1 MKEMVIYGLMTSILL
16 LGMASAD
23 QSENNLI
30 PVNLLINVDMVES
43 PTKEQ
48 VFEAEGNLLNLMHEL
63 QNKKLKATFSSPYDV
78 IATRIRLR
86 ITEAGRDPNFEL
98 AMSGNNSH
106 EKLTMKSY
114 AEQESILSRSKE
126 ATENARVCG
135 TNEIV
140 AYGFMPQSFDQ
151 NQDTYKVLDKLGIQ
165 YDAGFQAGLLYA
177 PGHEND
183 AWPYQVEGYN
193 FYAVPVS
200 TYILSDKR
208 VPLHDKYFQENGLT
222 FSQWSDALEDK
233 FLEEKETGEPVVIAL
248 TTSVS
253 GNGDY
258 LDVLKEFLEFAVSK
272 DASFVT
278 TLDLVNMSR
287 EEGYVPKINVSG
299 ECATC
304 GQKGEE
310 EGSIDVGISTI
321 QSNNTTEAV
330 TADLNSSSMN

>member
-1 MKEMVIYGLMTSILL
+1 MKEMVVYGLMASILL

-23 QSENNLI
+23 QSENDLM

-43 PTKEQ
+43 PTQEQ

-98 AMSGNNSH
+98 AMSGNSSH
-106 EKLTMKSY
+106 EKLSMKSY

-151 NQDTYKVLDKLGIQ
+151 NQDTYKVLDELGIQ
-165 YDAGFQAGLLYA
+165 YDAGFQAGLLYET
-177 PGHEND
+177 GHKND
-183 AWPYQVEGYN
+183 TWPYQVEGYN

-208 VPLHDKYFQENGLT
+208 VPLQDKYFQENGLT
-222 FSQWSDALEDK
+222 SSQWSDALEDK
-233 FLEEKETGEPVVIAL
+233 FLEAKETGGPVVIAL

-258 LDVLKEFLEFAVSK
+258 LDALKEFLEFAVSK

-287 EEGYVPKINVSG
+287 EEGYAPKANVKG
-299 ECATC
+299 GCATC

-321 QSNNTTEAV
+321 QSNNTTEAIA
-330 TADLNSSSMN
+330 ADSNSSSMN

>member
-1 MKEMVIYGLMTSILL
+1 MKKMVVYGLMLSILL

-23 QSENNLI
+23 QSENNLM
-30 PVNLLINVDMVES
+30 PVNLLVNIDMVES
-43 PTKEQ
+43 PTEEQ

-106 EKLTMKSY
+106 EKLSMKSY
-114 AEQESILSRSKE
+114 AEQESILTRSKQ

-140 AYGFMPQSFDQ
+140 ANGFMPQSFDQ
-151 NQDTYKVLDKLGIQ
+151 SQDTYKVLDELGIQ

-183 AWPYQVEGYN
+183 VWPYQLEGYN

-222 FSQWSDALEDK
+222 SSQWSDALENK
-233 FLEEKETGEPVVIAL
+233 FIEAKENGEPVVIAL

-258 LDVLKEFLEFAVSK
+258 LNVLKEFLDFAVSK

-278 TLDLVNMSR
+278 TLDLVNMSL
-287 EEGYVPKINVSG
+287 EEGYVPKTDVNG
-299 ECATC
+299 GCATC

-310 EGSIDVGISTI
+310 EGSISVGITAL
-321 QSNNTTEAV
+321 QSNNTTEAA
-330 TADLNSSSMN
+330 TADLNSSSSN

>member
-1 MKEMVIYGLMTSILL
+1 MKEMVVYGLMASILL
-16 LGMASAD
+16 LGMASAG
-23 QSENNLI
+23 QSENNLA

-48 VFEAEGNLLNLMHEL
+48 VFEAEDNLLNVMQEL

-106 EKLTMKSY
+106 EKLSMKSY
-114 AEQESILSRSKE
+114 AEQESILSRSKG

-135 TNEIV
+135 TNEII

-151 NQDTYKVLDKLGIQ
+151 NQDTYKVLDELGIQ
-165 YDAGFQAGLLYA
+165 YDAGFQAGLLYET
-177 PGHEND
+177 GHEND
-183 AWPYQVEGYN
+183 TWPYQVEEYN

-208 VPLHDKYFQENGLT
+208 VPLQDKYFQENGLT
-222 FSQWSDALEDK
+222 SSQWSDALEDK
-233 FLEEKETGEPVVIAL
+233 FLEAKETGEPVVIAL

-258 LDVLKEFLEFAVSK
+258 LDALKEFLEFAVSK

-278 TLDLVNMSR
+278 TLDLVNMSL
-287 EEGYVPKINVSG
+287 EEGYAPKANVKG
-299 ECATC
+299 GCATC

-321 QSNNTTEAV
+321 QSNNTTEAIA
-330 TADLNSSSMN
+330 ADSNSSSMS